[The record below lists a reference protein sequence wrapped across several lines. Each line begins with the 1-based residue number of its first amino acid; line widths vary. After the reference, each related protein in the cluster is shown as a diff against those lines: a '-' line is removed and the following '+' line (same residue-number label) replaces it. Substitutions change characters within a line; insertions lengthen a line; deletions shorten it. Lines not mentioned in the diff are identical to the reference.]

1 MRMSLGHELRQV
13 QKQVQKQILSP
24 RMIQSMEILQ
34 LPLHDLEQRVEQEVI
49 ENPALEMV
57 EIGDDEGTE
66 DEPLEMTDTALDE
79 PVEETSEAVDGELE
93 DAPVTRDED
102 EAEEP
107 TTGGG
112 DLEREFVVDEN
123 NSAEEFSRLVEMERE
138 IPEIF
143 EEENSRPSR
152 NRIEEVSERHHDLI
166 ANIPDHTETLHDH
179 LVNQLSWYDL
189 DPATRAMAERIISNL
204 DENGYLLT
212 SLEDLLGPFNSEE
225 DRERAEKALSVVQK
239 MDPPGVGARN
249 LRECL
254 LLQLDPEN
262 PYYHELKLMISEYL
276 EDLEHNRIPQI
287 AKKSK
292 LSLETI
298 HAALQELRRLNP
310 RPGAQFRNEPN
321 MAVTP
326 DVYVEETED
335 GRFIARV
342 VSGRIPRLQLNRT
355 LLESLNRGNLSKEER
370 EYIKAKIDRAKWIL
384 DGIQQRK
391 RTLQRVA
398 QAIVD
403 HQYRFLKEGPESI
416 EPLKMQQIADKLGIH
431 VTTVSRAVD
440 DKWIQT
446 PQGIFPLRRFF
457 CGGTA
462 SSEGEE
468 VAWDVVR
475 LKVKELIEH
484 EDKTKPLSDEE
495 IVREL
500 ARQGIQVKRRTVTK
514 YREEMGIPSS
524 RERRDWLAIE
534 RQKREKS

>member
-34 LPLHDLEQRVEQEVI
+34 LPLHDLEQRVEQELI
-49 ENPALEMV
+49 ENPALEMLEV
-57 EIGDDEGTE
+57 GDEETEE
-66 DEPLEMTDTALDE
+66 DESSEMEDRLDLAEDGLDDASATTDGNE
-79 PVEETSEAVDGELE
+79 SEAATAGTLE
-93 DAPVTRDED
+93 
-102 EAEEP
+102 
-107 TTGGG
+107 
-112 DLEREFVVDEN
+112 LEREFVVDES

-138 IPEIF
+138 IPEAF
-143 EEENSRPSR
+143 DEENSRPSR
-152 NRIEEVSERHHDLI
+152 DRIEEVAERHHDMM
-166 ANIPDHTETLHDH
+166 ANIPDHTETLQDY
-179 LVNQLSWYDL
+179 LFNQLAWYDL
-189 DPATRAMAERIISNL
+189 DPKTREMAERIISNL
-204 DENGYLLT
+204 DESGYLLT
-212 SLEDLLGPFNSEE
+212 SLEDLLGPFTTEE
-225 DRERAEKALSVVQK
+225 DKERAEKALAVIQK
-239 MDPPGVGARN
+239 MDPPGVGARD

-262 PYYHELKLMISEYL
+262 PYYQELKLLISEYL

-292 LSLETI
+292 LSLERI
-298 HAALQELRRLNP
+298 YEAIQELRRLNP
-310 RPGAQFRNEPN
+310 RPGAQFRSEHNV
-321 MAVTP
+321 AVAP
-326 DVYVEETED
+326 DVFVEETED
-335 GRFIARV
+335 GRFIAHV
-342 VSGRIPRLQLNRT
+342 ASGRIPRLQLNRS
-355 LLESLNRGNLSKEER
+355 LLENLDRGHLSEDEKK
-370 EYIKAKIDRAKWIL
+370 YIKTKIDRAKWIL

-403 HQYRFLKEGPESI
+403 HQYRFLKEGPEFI

-446 PQGIFPLRRFF
+446 PQGVFPLRRFF

-462 SSEGEE
+462 SAEGDE

-475 LKVKELIEH
+475 LKVKELIDR
-484 EDKTKPLSDEE
+484 EDKTKPLSDED
-495 IVREL
+495 IVKEL
-500 ARQGIQVKRRTVTK
+500 AKQGIQVKRRTVTK

-524 RERRDWLAIE
+524 RERRDWIAIE

>member
-1 MRMSLGHELRQV
+1 MSLGHELRQV
-13 QKQVQKQILSP
+13 QKQIQKQILSP

-34 LPLHDLEQRVEQEVI
+34 LPLHDLEQRVEQELI
-49 ENPALEMV
+49 ENPALEMLEV
-57 EIGDDEGTE
+57 GDADEGAD
-66 DEPLEMTDTALDE
+66 DEPLEVTESELTEERPDSQEDE
-79 PVEETSEAVDGELE
+79 PDNVEATAEADESETA
-93 DAPVTRDED
+93 AP
-102 EAEEP
+102 
-107 TTGGG
+107 GGME
-112 DLEREFVVDEN
+112 LEREFVVDES

-138 IPEIF
+138 VPEIF

-152 NRIEEVSERHHDLI
+152 DRIEEVAERHHDLM
-166 ANIPDHTETLHDH
+166 ANIPDHTETLHDY
-179 LVNQLSWYDL
+179 LYNQLAWYDL
-189 DPATRAMAERIISNL
+189 DPQTRAMAERIISNL

-212 SLEDLLGPFNSEE
+212 SLEDLLGPFTTEE
-225 DRERAEKALSVVQK
+225 EKERAEKALAVVQK
-239 MDPPGVGARN
+239 MDPPGVGARD

-254 LLQLDPEN
+254 LLQLDPEG
-262 PYYHELKLMISEYL
+262 PYYQELKLLISEYL

-287 AKKSK
+287 AKKSR

-298 HAALQELRRLNP
+298 HEAIQELRRLNP
-310 RPGAQFRNEPN
+310 RPGAQFRNEVN
-321 MAVTP
+321 IAVTP
-326 DVYVEETED
+326 DVFVEETED
-335 GRFIARV
+335 GGFVARV
-342 VSGRIPRLQLNRT
+342 VSGRIPRLQLNRS
-355 LLESLNRGNLSKEER
+355 LLENLDRNHLSKEER
-370 EYIKAKIDRAKWIL
+370 EYIKNKIDRAKWIL

-403 HQYRFLKEGPESI
+403 HQHRFLKEGPEFI

-462 SSEGEE
+462 SSEGDE

-475 LKVKELIEH
+475 LKVKELIDR

-495 IVREL
+495 IVKEL
-500 ARQGIQVKRRTVTK
+500 AKQGIQVKRRTVTK

-534 RQKREKS
+534 RQRRRRD

>member
-1 MRMSLGHELRQV
+1 MRMSLGHEFRQV

-34 LPLHDLEQRVEQEVI
+34 LPLHDLEQRVEQELI
-49 ENPALEMV
+49 ENPALEMA
-57 EIGDDEGTE
+57 EPGDSEVDE
-66 DEPLEMTDTALDE
+66 DESMDMEDLTENNPD
-79 PVEETSEAVDGELE
+79 
-93 DAPVTRDED
+93 DAPVASDD
-102 EAEEP
+102 DDSEAATSASVE
-107 TTGGG
+107 
-112 DLEREFVVDEN
+112 LEREFVVEES
-123 NSAEEFSRLVEMERE
+123 NSAEEFGRLVEMERE

-152 NRIEEVSERHHDLI
+152 DRIEEVAERHHDLM
-166 ANIPDHTETLHDH
+166 ANIPDHTETLQDH
-179 LVNQLSWYDL
+179 LFNQLAWYDL
-189 DPATRAMAERIISNL
+189 DPETRAMAERIISNL
-204 DENGYLLT
+204 DESGYLLT
-212 SLEDLLGPFNSEE
+212 SLEDLLGPFATEA
-225 DRERAEKALSVVQK
+225 DKERAEKALAVVQK
-239 MDPPGVGARN
+239 MDPPGVGARD

-254 LLQLDPEN
+254 LLQLDPEG
-262 PYYHELKLMISEYL
+262 PYYKELKVLISDYL

-287 AKKSK
+287 AKKTK
-292 LSLETI
+292 FSLETI
-298 HAALQELRRLNP
+298 HEAIQELRRLNP
-310 RPGAQFRNEPN
+310 RPGTQFRNERN
-321 MAVTP
+321 IAVTP
-326 DVYVEETED
+326 DVFVEETED
-335 GRFIARV
+335 GKFVARV

-355 LLESLNRGNLSKEER
+355 LLDNLNSGYLSKEEK
-370 EYIKAKIDRAKWIL
+370 EYIKTKIDRAKWIL

-398 QAIVD
+398 QAILD

-462 SSEGEE
+462 SVEGDE

-475 LKVKELIEH
+475 LKVKELIDR

-495 IVREL
+495 IVKQL
-500 ARQGIQVKRRTVTK
+500 AKQGIQVKRRTVTK

-524 RERRDWLAIE
+524 RERRDWIAIE